1 MHLELRGIDHEIFG
15 SYIDIDFDFVPEA
28 AFEHHL
34 GADGEWH

>member
-15 SYIDIDFDFVPEA
+15 SYIDIDFVPEA